1 MSLGL
6 PSFSMIF
13 SGKAVSAIERSARG
27 IVAMI
32 LTDGTEGGKDLN
44 IYKKVDEVDFQNWT
58 EQNYKESRGSS
69 CKHGLGGGL
78 MKTRVIE
85 LSVNNRK
92 EVIELPINPPSVE
105 FTEKQLNQ
113 AITLLNIGEA
123 NLKGERGLKYTK
135 LSSFFPSEKSPFY
148 KNAKKK
154 PDKYVAMLQEWK
166 TTKAVVR
173 VIISDMKINLAMLI
187 DDFTY
192 SMREGDGDIYY
203 TISFSEYRTLN
214 VPSVQITTKVRNNGL
229 LSRPAPAAAG
239 GSYTVVGGDTL
250 WGISKQKYGNGSS
263 YPKIYNANNGTIEAS
278 AKKHGK
284 SSSDN
289 GHWIYPGDVYTI
301 PA

>member
-1 MSLGL
+1 
-6 PSFSMIF
+6 
-13 SGKAVSAIERSARG
+13 
-27 IVAMI
+27 
-32 LTDGTEGGKDLN
+32 
-44 IYKKVDEVDFQNWT
+44 
-58 EQNYKESRGSS
+58 
-69 CKHGLGGGL
+69 

-154 PDKYVAMLQEWK
+154 TDKYVAMLQEWK

>member
-1 MSLGL
+1 
-6 PSFSMIF
+6 
-13 SGKAVSAIERSARG
+13 
-27 IVAMI
+27 
-32 LTDGTEGGKDLN
+32 
-44 IYKKVDEVDFQNWT
+44 
-58 EQNYKESRGSS
+58 
-69 CKHGLGGGL
+69 

-92 EVIELPINPPSVE
+92 EVIELPINPASVE

-148 KNAKKK
+148 KNAKRK

-166 TTKAVVR
+166 NTKTVVR

-192 SMREGDGDIYY
+192 SMKEGDEDIYY
-203 TISFSEYRTLN
+203 TISLSEYRMLN

-229 LSRPAPAAAG
+229 LSRPAPIASG
-239 GSYTVVGGDTL
+239 GTHTVVGGDTL
-250 WGISKQKYGNGSS
+250 WGIAKQHYGSGSS
-263 YPKIYNANNGTIEAS
+263 YTRIYGANSGIIEAS
-278 AKKHGK
+278 AKRHGK
-284 SSSDN
+284 SSSGN
-289 GHWIYPGDVYTI
+289 GHWIYPGDVYSI
-301 PA
+301 PT

>member
-1 MSLGL
+1 
-6 PSFSMIF
+6 
-13 SGKAVSAIERSARG
+13 
-27 IVAMI
+27 
-32 LTDGTEGGKDLN
+32 
-44 IYKKVDEVDFQNWT
+44 
-58 EQNYKESRGSS
+58 
-69 CKHGLGGGL
+69 

-239 GSYTVVGGDTL
+239 GAG
-250 WGISKQKYGNGSS
+250 
-263 YPKIYNANNGTIEAS
+263 AS
-278 AKKHGK
+278 A
-284 SSSDN
+284 
-289 GHWIYPGDVYTI
+289 PGEQPAQHPFHRHLRAGDEWLPDEPQRPGEGPVVSAAEPGGGVCRRAARPGADPAGIHRRRQPDSEI
-301 PA
+301 P

>member
-1 MSLGL
+1 MS
-6 PSFSMIF
+6 
-13 SGKAVSAIERSARG
+13 E
-27 IVAMI
+27 
-32 LTDGTEGGKDLN
+32 D
-44 IYKKVDEVDFQNWT
+44 
-58 EQNYKESRGSS
+58 YKE
-69 CKHGLGGGL
+69 
-78 MKTRVIE
+78 E
-85 LSVNNRK
+85 
-92 EVIELPINPPSVE
+92 
-105 FTEKQLNQ
+105 
-113 AITLLNIGEA
+113 
-123 NLKGERGLKYTK
+123 K

>member
-1 MSLGL
+1 
-6 PSFSMIF
+6 
-13 SGKAVSAIERSARG
+13 
-27 IVAMI
+27 
-32 LTDGTEGGKDLN
+32 
-44 IYKKVDEVDFQNWT
+44 
-58 EQNYKESRGSS
+58 
-69 CKHGLGGGL
+69 

-85 LSVNNRK
+85 LSINNRQ
-92 EVIELPINPPSVE
+92 EVIELPVNPASVE

-154 PDKYVAMLQEWK
+154 PDQYTAMLQEWK
-166 TTKAVVR
+166 NTKAVVR

-187 DDFTY
+187 DELTY
-192 SMREGDGDIYY
+192 SVKEGDVDIYY
-203 TISFSEYRTLN
+203 TMSLSEYRTLN
-214 VPSVQITTKVRNNGL
+214 VPSVQMTTKVRSNGL
-229 LSRPAPAAAG
+229 LSRPGDAGAG
-239 GSYTVVGGDTL
+239 GNYTVVSGDTL
-250 WGISKQKYGNGSS
+250 WGIAKQKYGSGSS
-263 YPKIYNANNGTIEAS
+263 YSKIYGANSGTIEAS

-301 PA
+301 PS

>member
-1 MSLGL
+1 
-6 PSFSMIF
+6 
-13 SGKAVSAIERSARG
+13 
-27 IVAMI
+27 
-32 LTDGTEGGKDLN
+32 
-44 IYKKVDEVDFQNWT
+44 
-58 EQNYKESRGSS
+58 
-69 CKHGLGGGL
+69 
-78 MKTRVIE
+78 
-85 LSVNNRK
+85 
-92 EVIELPINPPSVE
+92 
-105 FTEKQLNQ
+105 
-113 AITLLNIGEA
+113 
-123 NLKGERGLKYTK
+123 
-135 LSSFFPSEKSPFY
+135 
-148 KNAKKK
+148 
-154 PDKYVAMLQEWK
+154 MLQEWK

-289 GHWIYPGDVYTI
+289 GHWIYPGNVYTI